1 MYALRRAAPQ
11 LTRRPQ
17 VVATKFQ
24 LGSIDEAEHHAAAS
38 DVQAARSNVRDA
50 VLATSVCHPSVLPL
64 LQKLQEALAVK
75 QAYSLDESLR
85 VAADIAFLRGD
96 PGADT
101 ETDTRLAALLHVAKY
116 LAPSHRAAAESMMP
130 QLAELRGGVQAE
142 LFFDQAKHEWTVREV
157 GGGEIVLV
165 PPAVRCARPGCGAR
179 GAKVCSACR
188 AVRYC
193 GPECSKAHWKLKP
206 GGHKAMCAGKA

>member
-1 MYALRRAAPQ
+1 
-11 LTRRPQ
+11 
-17 VVATKFQ
+17 
-24 LGSIDEAEHHAAAS
+24 
-38 DVQAARSNVRDA
+38 
-50 VLATSVCHPSVLPL
+50 
-64 LQKLQEALAVK
+64 
-75 QAYSLDESLR
+75 
-85 VAADIAFLRGD
+85 
-96 PGADT
+96 
-101 ETDTRLAALLHVAKY
+101 
-116 LAPSHRAAAESMMP
+116 MP

-179 GAKVCSACR
+179 GVKVCSACR

-206 GGHKAMCAGKA
+206 GGHKATCAGKA